1 MTKAI
6 IISDPEVFDFFTNKY
21 PDWDTQ
27 RPVTS
32 IDDFWNGLENGELDN
47 HTEIIIISDQYFD
60 PTGKSNELEQAL
72 ATLAPVTL
80 VMLITYS
87 PEYTDSIINSAKRL
101 AREVDPSQDL
111 DIYTIDSRRPLDDV
125 DTNIDLYRRKIQ
137 AISGGRVTEQ
147 VGAEY
152 TDNLGTAPQEEDR
165 NGMILVSTSSKGGSG
180 KSSVALLL
188 AAQISKSSEESARR
202 GLADRK
208 LDICIVDLDIFDGQ
222 IGFLIGETEPT
233 ALNVRAEQSWD
244 IKTIKKYLVY
254 SERMGVHALLAPK
267 RGRNAIDTTPDFY
280 NVVIGELTKAFDIV
294 ILDTSV
300 QYLDRLLK
308 DVALPNAHAIL
319 FVTDLGIS
327 SVMGMNRW
335 FEETTLPKEMGGYG
349 LDINRI
355 GIIINKSMPSVYMD
369 KQKIIEASSGAPILS
384 AIPMD
389 SQAFLSAANRNR
401 LELLVESHAEIGPA
415 YYKLA
420 RKILGTRYPLAEI
433 VKLEEIPP
441 AAKRVRRDQPTGAPA
456 GEPQRGRPVGE
467 TMKKKRRLFGRRK

>member
-27 RPVTS
+27 RAVTS
-32 IDDFWNGLENGELDN
+32 IDDFWNGLESGELDN
-47 HTEIIIISDQYFD
+47 HSEIIIVSDQYFD
-60 PTGKSNELEQAL
+60 STGKSNELELAL

-80 VMLITYS
+80 VMLIAYS
-87 PEYTDSIINSAKRL
+87 PEYTETIINSAKRI
-101 AREVDPSQDL
+101 ARESNPSQDL
-111 DIYTIDSRRPLDDV
+111 DIYTIDSLRPLDDV

-137 AISGGRVTEQ
+137 EASGYQVTEQ

-152 TDNLGTAPQEEDR
+152 TDNLGARAEEENR

-180 KSSVALLL
+180 KSSVGLLL
-188 AAQISKSSEESARR
+188 ATQISKSSEESVRR

-208 LDICIVDLDIFDGQ
+208 LDVCIVDLDIFDGQ
-222 IGFLIGETEPT
+222 IGFLIGKTEPT
-233 ALNVRAEQSWD
+233 ALNIRAEQSWD
-244 IKTIKKYLVY
+244 IKTIKKYLIY
-254 SERMGVHALLAPK
+254 SERMGIHALLAPK
-267 RGRNAIDTTPDFY
+267 RGRNAVDTTPGFY
-280 NVVIGELTKAFDIV
+280 SEVIDELTKAFDIV

-300 QYLDRLLK
+300 QYLDQILK
-308 DVALPNAHAIL
+308 DVALPKAHAIL
-319 FVTDLGIS
+319 FVTDLGIG

-335 FEETTLPKEMGGYG
+335 FEETTLPVEMGGYG

-355 GIIINKSMPSVYMD
+355 GIVINKSMPSVYMD
-369 KQKIIEASSGAPILS
+369 KQKIVEASSGAPILS

-401 LELLVESHAEIGPA
+401 LELLIESHAEVGPA

-420 RKILGTRYPLAEI
+420 RKILGTRYPLAEV
-433 VKLEEIPP
+433 VKLESIPP
-441 AAKRVRRDQPTGAPA
+441 AAKAGRGDASAGARVDSR
-456 GEPQRGRPVGE
+456 PQGRPVGE
-467 TMKKKRRLFGRRK
+467 TVTKKRRFFGRRK